1 MRRWVGG
8 SYQAVHPTLE
18 DENMTDG
25 SCPAELG
32 AKIESNIRA
41 LLVGEPFLYKTQDTK
56 QVKLRLHEL
65 GRSLGF
71 TVLASGFPADR
82 TNWKAGPEWLYDM
95 VWVAYET
102 EPTTPPQKMV
112 VHFLTRQAMVMEC
125 EMRQGRPSRKDRDV
139 DEDFQKLVQ
148 ARADVRVWITRVGT
162 RESAEEHI
170 ENCKK
175 QIKAFPDT
183 LPCDQYLLVI
193 LVGAPLGDFVVESY
207 PHLSSNGARPD
218 VRLR

>member
-1 MRRWVGG
+1 
-8 SYQAVHPTLE
+8 
-18 DENMTDG
+18 MTDG

-56 QVKLRLHEL
+56 QVKLRLHEM
-65 GRSLGF
+65 GRSSGF

-125 EMRQGRPSRKDRDV
+125 EMRQGRPSREDRDV

-148 ARADVRVWITRVGT
+148 ARADVGLDRLAWAREKAPRSISRTVRSKLKHFLTRCPAINT
-162 RESAEEHI
+162 CLSFWLEHHWATSWW
-170 ENCKK
+170 NCTP
-175 QIKAFPDT
+175 IFRRTA
-183 LPCDQYLLVI
+183 LDQMF
-193 LVGAPLGDFVVESY
+193 A
-207 PHLSSNGARPD
+207 
-218 VRLR
+218 

>member
-56 QVKLRLHEL
+56 QVKLRLHEM

-112 VHFLTRQAMVMEC
+112 VHFL
-125 EMRQGRPSRKDRDV
+125 
-139 DEDFQKLVQ
+139 
-148 ARADVRVWITRVGT
+148 TRVGT